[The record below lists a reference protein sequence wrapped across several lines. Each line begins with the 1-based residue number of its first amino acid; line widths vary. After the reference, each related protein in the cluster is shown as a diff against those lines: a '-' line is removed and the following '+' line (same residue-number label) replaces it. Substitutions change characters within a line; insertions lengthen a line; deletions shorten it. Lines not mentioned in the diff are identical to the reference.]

1 LLTGDGLLPTTLLI
15 ALLMKVEAGATTDD
29 GVSERVTD
37 GTGDGA
43 GIRCVGIS
51 VRRLENVLI
60 TDDELLLLL
69 IILLFCNGVRGAV
82 AGGIGGIDR

>member
-1 LLTGDGLLPTTLLI
+1 MLTGEGLLPTTVLI
-15 ALLMKVEAGATTDD
+15 ALLMKFEAGATTDD

-43 GIRCVGIS
+43 VILCVGIS

-60 TDDELLLLL
+60 ADDELLLV
-69 IILLFCNGVRGAV
+69 ILLFCNGVKGAV